1 MEGLHAI
8 LPPSWEA
15 TIVQWLHD
23 DMPKWDVGGFVVGE
37 CVRSHAQGRP
47 ALCLTR
53 RA

>member
-37 CVRSHAQGRP
+37 WVA
-47 ALCLTR
+47 ATL
-53 RA
+53 RAVLLSA